1 MSLALYYQ
9 IVGRVMRPHKDKIS
23 GWVVDLGGNISK
35 FGKIETMK
43 IECNEKGLYYITNE
57 GRQLTNVPLNNNV

>member
-9 IVGRVMRPHKDKIS
+9 IVGRAMRPHPDKETAWI
-23 GWVVDLGGNISK
+23 VDLGGNVTF

-43 IECNEKGLYYITNE
+43 IKIDRE
-57 GRQLTNVPLNNNV
+57 GHYSIWNNGRKLTNVAFTKN